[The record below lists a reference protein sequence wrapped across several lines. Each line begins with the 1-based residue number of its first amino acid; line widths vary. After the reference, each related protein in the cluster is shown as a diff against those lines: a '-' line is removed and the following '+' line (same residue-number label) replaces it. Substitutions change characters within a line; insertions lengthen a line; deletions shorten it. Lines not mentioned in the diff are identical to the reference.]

1 MVIPTSTVTS
11 PLYRRVTLR
20 LRAEYLSIFLIE
32 IWLEHAKGLDR
43 LSLMPMILAPSNL
56 IANVLHTPAQV
67 PHFRSLFAS
76 SGCPVTREH
85 SYLNPML
92 QPENT
97 RYPVR
102 KATEKING
110 YRRGV
115 KATASKA
122 RQYYFSTWPGCF
134 SSDLSSKY
142 QVSVYCAKFRSTQ
155 ASPNYLTRIHLFT
168 TCTPTV
174 IVHTSLF
181 KDTCHLPHLLAPP
194 LTTSGNM
201 DNRMTR

>member
-1 MVIPTSTVTS
+1 MIPTSVVTS
-11 PLYRRVTLR
+11 PLYRIVTLR
-20 LRAEYLSIFLIE
+20 LGAEYLSILLIE

-67 PHFRSLFAS
+67 PHFRSLLAS
-76 SGCPVTREH
+76 SGCPVTRDH
-85 SYLNPML
+85 SYLNPVL

-102 KATEKING
+102 RATERING

-115 KATASKA
+115 RAMASKV

-134 SSDLSSKY
+134 STAS
-142 QVSVYCAKFRSTQ
+142 QVPGF
-155 ASPNYLTRIHLFT
+155 
-168 TCTPTV
+168 
-174 IVHTSLF
+174 
-181 KDTCHLPHLLAPP
+181 HLL
-194 LTTSGNM
+194 
-201 DNRMTR
+201 R

>member
-1 MVIPTSTVTS
+1 
-11 PLYRRVTLR
+11 
-20 LRAEYLSIFLIE
+20 
-32 IWLEHAKGLDR
+32 
-43 LSLMPMILAPSNL
+43 MPMILAPSNL

-67 PHFRSLFAS
+67 PHFRSLLAS
-76 SGCPVTREH
+76 SGCPITRDH

-102 KATEKING
+102 KATEKTNG
-110 YRRGV
+110 GV
-115 KATASKA
+115 KATASKV
-122 RQYYFSTWPGCF
+122 RQYHTGTWPGCF

-142 QVSVYCAKFRSTQ
+142 QVSIYCAKFCSTQ
-155 ASPNYLTRIHLFT
+155 ASPNHLTRIHLFT

-174 IVHTSLF
+174 IVHTSLL

-194 LTTSGNM
+194 PATSGNM